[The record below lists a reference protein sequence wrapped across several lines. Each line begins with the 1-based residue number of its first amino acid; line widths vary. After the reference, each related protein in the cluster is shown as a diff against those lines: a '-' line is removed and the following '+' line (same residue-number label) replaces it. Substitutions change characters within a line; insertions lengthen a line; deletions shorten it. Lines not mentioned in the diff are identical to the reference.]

1 MRPVLLACTLA
12 LLCAGAAFG
21 ANFTFSVVT
30 ASPLT
35 LPAVTL
41 NGNDQSQGFT
51 VVSQVESSGSSG
63 WKVQAAADAPASG
76 PYTLPA
82 LQVTAAS
89 WSCASGCPV
98 DPLPT
103 GLTYPMTLS
112 ATPQTIY
119 NAGVGTGRGKFD
131 IASTF
136 LVSYP
141 AKTIAG
147 TYTSTITLSGSA
159 GP

>member
-1 MRPVLLACTLA
+1 MVACVFA
-12 LLCAGAAFG
+12 LLCAGTALG
-21 ANFTFSVVT
+21 ANFAFSVVT

-41 NGNDQSQGFT
+41 NGDDQSQTFT
-51 VVSQVESSGSSG
+51 IVSQVESSGSSG
-63 WKVQAAADAPASG
+63 WKLQAAADAPTSDSS
-76 PYTLPA
+76 TLPA

-89 WSCASGCPV
+89 WSCVAGCPAS
-98 DPLPT
+98 PLPT
-103 GLTYPMTLS
+103 GLSYPITLS
-112 ATPQTIY
+112 TAPQTIY
-119 NAGVGTGRGKFD
+119 NAGVGTGRGKFE
-131 IASTF
+131 IAATF

-147 TYTSTITLSGSA
+147 TYTSTITLSGGE